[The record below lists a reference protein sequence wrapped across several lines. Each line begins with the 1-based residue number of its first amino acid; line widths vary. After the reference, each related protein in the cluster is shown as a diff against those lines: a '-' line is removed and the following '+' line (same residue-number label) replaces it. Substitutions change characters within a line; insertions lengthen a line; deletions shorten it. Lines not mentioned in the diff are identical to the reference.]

1 MRSDLQ
7 DKQTLRG
14 EKMKN
19 KFYQSGNMNV
29 EKLANDLVNA
39 FRLQN
44 YQVQELGTK
53 DQMIVQLKKGGAF
66 VALLGMQVALTVTL
80 NREPG
85 GVFASVGQQQWLDK
99 AAVAAVSM
107 VVLWPL
113 AVTAGAGAA
122 QQVKL
127 VSQVW
132 RTLDS
137 FARQQDSNVHISE
150 RAS

>member
-1 MRSDLQ
+1 
-7 DKQTLRG
+7 
-14 EKMKN
+14 MKN

-85 GVFASVGQQQWLDK
+85 GVFASVG
-99 AAVAAVSM
+99 
-107 VVLWPL
+107 
-113 AVTAGAGAA
+113 
-122 QQVKL
+122 
-127 VSQVW
+127 
-132 RTLDS
+132 
-137 FARQQDSNVHISE
+137 
-150 RAS
+150 